1 MSKGASCLH
10 ETHFCEKTHGDD
22 SRRDII
28 NKDVLC
34 IICSKTRS
42 GDIRM
47 INIEISDDF
56 DLKKIAESGQ
66 CFRWQPIEN
75 DGYRIIHGGSCL
87 CIWKN
92 ESVEKSV
99 KSIKQFD
106 ENDNRKSSKAGIDG
120 RNIYML
126 DCTEEDYNSIWSI
139 YLDMDENYQSIR
151 GKIDKE
157 NDPFLYEAAK
167 AERGIRIL
175 KQDPWEALVSFIIS
189 QNRNI
194 PAIKASIEKL
204 AERAGEKKIDSRGE
218 VFYTFPTPENIVAMS
233 DEALAECKLGY
244 RDQYVRR
251 AAQAVACGELDFKE
265 IDNGTDDEVLSNL
278 MGLYGVGKK
287 VASCMLLFGFHHLN
301 AFPID
306 VWIKRVLETEY
317 NNDYPFDNYSPYN
330 GVYQQ
335 YMFAYYRNR

>member
-1 MSKGASCLH
+1 MH

-120 RNIYML
+120 ITKSLAKELGPSNIRV
-126 DCTEEDYNSIWSI
+126 NSIAPGYIDTDMNKHFSSETVNEIKNEIPLHRIGTPHSIAQCVKWLVDDDYTTGQVICVDGGWSI
-139 YLDMDENYQSIR
+139 I
-151 GKIDKE
+151 
-157 NDPFLYEAAK
+157 
-167 AERGIRIL
+167 
-175 KQDPWEALVSFIIS
+175 
-189 QNRNI
+189 
-194 PAIKASIEKL
+194 
-204 AERAGEKKIDSRGE
+204 
-218 VFYTFPTPENIVAMS
+218 
-233 DEALAECKLGY
+233 
-244 RDQYVRR
+244 
-251 AAQAVACGELDFKE
+251 
-265 IDNGTDDEVLSNL
+265 
-278 MGLYGVGKK
+278 
-287 VASCMLLFGFHHLN
+287 
-301 AFPID
+301 
-306 VWIKRVLETEY
+306 
-317 NNDYPFDNYSPYN
+317 
-330 GVYQQ
+330 
-335 YMFAYYRNR
+335 